1 MAKTLTPGG
10 DQDGAMQGLMNDIVK
25 GVKIKLVEPVI
36 DESRKL
42 GKLLE
47 EQYGSDRKEFEEIK
61 VRLAHLEEAVKTT
74 PVLLLAAIKEA
85 INQAGMDGKS

>member
-1 MAKTLTPGG
+1 MARTMIQGG
-10 DQDGAMQGLMNDIVK
+10 DQDGVMQGLMNDIVK
-25 GVKIKLVEPVI
+25 GVKIKLVEPVV

-47 EQYGSDRKEFEEIK
+47 EQYGNDLKEFEEIK
-61 VRLAHLEEAVKTT
+61 ARLASLEEAVKAT

-85 INQAGMDGKS
+85 INQAGMDGKP